1 LHAADF
7 GEVVGV
13 SASPFGIGA
22 HLRPQPLVGM
32 LVEKA
37 RDDLIE

>member
-1 LHAADF
+1 LDAADF

-13 SASPFGIGA
+13 SASPLGVHA
-22 HLRPQPLVGM
+22 HLRPQLPVGM

-37 RDDLIE
+37 RDDLID